1 MAGESDEPGSAA
13 ARLEAALER
22 IAAVAARRESA
33 PTTRLNVHQGVQSDG
48 QPSVRSSIS
57 SHVVE
62 VPVHEIGAPGTGTP
76 ETGTPERPGLE
87 TGRLE
92 RGAPA
97 AGGHAAGVTGLP
109 ASAIPSTENGLAGPG
124 ATGMI
129 ATRMAAADTGTP
141 VAAEIVARL
150 DGLIERLRGA
160 LAVRPG

>member
-48 QPSVRSSIS
+48 QPSARSSIS

-76 ETGTPERPGLE
+76 ETGTPERPGSRR
-87 TGRLE
+87 GGS
-92 RGAPA
+92 RGARPRRE
-97 AGGHAAGVTGLP
+97 G
-109 ASAIPSTENGLAGPG
+109 
-124 ATGMI
+124 
-129 ATRMAAADTGTP
+129 TRR
-141 VAAEIVARL
+141 E
-150 DGLIERLRGA
+150 
-160 LAVRPG
+160 